1 MIIAFSGFRGSGKT
15 TIAKLVL
22 DYLHDQKIS
31 HFHIGSWL
39 EQQDRRDKI
48 FFFFYLWRFFSVK
61 YFSIYWTGNF
71 SLYAIYFPLMIRFGQ
86 HLLNTGQIA
95 LIIHDTET
103 LQQLNKHGKHKFAS
117 NISWYQRQFI
127 QTSGRA
133 IIVSMRTSARQ
144 ALARWESRDNLA
156 LSYEQKAQYLDSSK
170 KWQNEMDRL
179 IGSMSSS
186 DKVNVLII
194 ENKNSPKENATL
206 IINQIINYL

>member
-1 MIIAFSGFRGSGKT
+1 MIKKSAIFILAAGLNSKIGAIKYFS
-15 TIAKLVL
+15 
-22 DYLHDQKIS
+22 
-31 HFHIGSWL
+31 
-39 EQQDRRDKI
+39 
-48 FFFFYLWRFFSVK
+48 FFYLWRFFSVK

-144 ALARWESRDNLA
+144 ALARWERRDNLA
-156 LSYEQKAQYLDSSK
+156 LSYEQKASSIYLSK

-194 ENKNSPKENATL
+194 ENKNSPKENATF